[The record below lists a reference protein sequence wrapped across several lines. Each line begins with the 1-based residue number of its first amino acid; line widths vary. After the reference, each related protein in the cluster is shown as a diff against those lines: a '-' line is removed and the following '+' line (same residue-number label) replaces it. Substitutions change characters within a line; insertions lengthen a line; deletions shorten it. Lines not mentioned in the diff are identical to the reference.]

1 MLNSCKV
8 VMEIMI
14 TTKSEQVWKKA
25 RAIVLRVL
33 APIFQYRSDDEESLE
48 CLYYEAACWVDGLTA
63 DSLDPLCKLMKDAS
77 LLSLSSTAIVGKAWT
92 RACLP
97 RPVPCIPISPILT
110 TALSQ
115 PVECSKSLSELTL
128 QVTSK
133 CLLYQRNP
141 MPLVAL
147 ISLCHDKY
155 DSFVLKSPL
164 AKPLIAYAQSLLLEN
179 SSGVDKHKL
188 LRKLAS
194 AFSPKQSMIFS
205 LVRSTEESPVVGSD
219 EAKSLLAGSMLS
231 QDENIVAVRV
241 LIHVMV
247 LTEGEGKAESC
258 SLAILCHVVPL
269 ILQVRMSSWIC
280 CSDCAGL
287 TPLFYFAGSHVGTPN
302 QASTARFEEF
312 VLHPSQKI

>member
-48 CLYYEAACWVDGLTA
+48 CLYYEATCWVDGLTA
-63 DSLDPLCKLMKDAS
+63 DCLDPLCKLMKDAS

-97 RPVPCIPISPILT
+97 RPVPCIPISPILA
-110 TALSQ
+110 TALFQ

-219 EAKSLLAGSMLS
+219 EAKSLLTGSMLS

>member
-1 MLNSCKV
+1 MLNSSKV

-25 RAIVLRVL
+25 RAIVLRIL

-48 CLYYEAACWVDGLTA
+48 CLYFEATCWVDGLTA
-63 DSLDPLCKLMKDAS
+63 DCLDPLCKLMKDAS
-77 LLSLSSTAIVGKAWT
+77 LLSLNSTAIVGKAWT

-128 QVTSK
+128 LVTSK

-147 ISLCHDKY
+147 ISLCHDKD

-164 AKPLIAYAQSLLLEN
+164 AKSLIEYAQSLLLDT
-179 SSGVDKHKL
+179 SSVADKHEL
-188 LRKLAS
+188 LRHFVS

-205 LVRSTEESPVVGSD
+205 LVRSTEESAVVGSD
-219 EAKSLLAGSMLS
+219 EATSLLDGSILS
-231 QDENIVAVRV
+231 QDEKIVALRV

-247 LTEGEGKAESC
+247 LTEGERNVESGI
-258 SLAILCHVVPL
+258 LAILCRVVPL
-269 ILQVRMSSWIC
+269 ILQVRMSS
-280 CSDCAGL
+280 
-287 TPLFYFAGSHVGTPN
+287 
-302 QASTARFEEF
+302 
-312 VLHPSQKI
+312 

>member
-1 MLNSCKV
+1 MLNSSKV

-25 RAIVLRVL
+25 RAIVLRIL
-33 APIFQYRSDDEESLE
+33 APILQYRSDDEESLE
-48 CLYYEAACWVDGLTA
+48 CLNYEAACWVDGLTA
-63 DSLDPLCKLMKDAS
+63 DCLDPLCKLMKDAS

-110 TALSQ
+110 TALFQ
-115 PVECSKSLSELTL
+115 PVESSKSLSELTL

-147 ISLCHDKY
+147 ISLCHEKD

-164 AKPLIAYAQSLLLEN
+164 AEPLIEYAQSLLLDN
-179 SSGVDKHKL
+179 SSGADKHEL
-188 LRKLAS
+188 LRKFVT
-194 AFSPKQSMIFS
+194 AFSPKESMIFS
-205 LVRSTEESPVVGSD
+205 LVRSTGKSAVVGGD
-219 EAKSLLAGSMLS
+219 EATSLLDRSMLS
-231 QDENIVAVRV
+231 QDEKIVALRV

-247 LTEGEGKAESC
+247 LTQGERNTESS
-258 SLAILCHVVPL
+258 SLVILCHVVPS
-269 ILQVRMSSWIC
+269 ILQVRISS
-280 CSDCAGL
+280 
-287 TPLFYFAGSHVGTPN
+287 
-302 QASTARFEEF
+302 
-312 VLHPSQKI
+312 